1 MPSGNEIRQG
11 IEANWHQYLSKYGN
25 LFSSKEIQGSSPPS
39 VFVGTYGYPKVS
51 VGPMLPPVHGD
62 TSILDM
68 PEKWIGKS
76 LEEIVNFRLNLIRG
90 IKNIS
95 ATQCEG
101 RYIEDLQEMTMALN
115 PTDTEIEFVKPTFPV
130 TSVDEQSAP
139 FGPLGKIKNAKFSST
154 NADSSIEKVYYD
166 HDLKADDAVMQLYN
180 SGIDISKIQKCFSIG
195 MMGVTR
201 KLVPTKWS
209 ITATDDIISKT
220 LMLQILDFDIIDS
233 FNVFSFPI
241 LEIYFLLYYFHIG
254 GCLKCRKHGMMVHP
268 LVLEMIMKMQKEF
281 HIHRQL
287 LGHTLQQNSV

>member
-1 MPSGNEIRQG
+1 MNYLLLSVPNFFMTSGNEIRHG
-11 IEANWHQYLSKYGN
+11 IETNWHQSLSKYGN

-154 NADSSIEKVYYD
+154 NADNSIEKVYYD

-180 SGIDISKIQKCFSIG
+180 SGIDIC
-195 MMGVTR
+195 
-201 KLVPTKWS
+201 
-209 ITATDDIISKT
+209 
-220 LMLQILDFDIIDS
+220 
-233 FNVFSFPI
+233 
-241 LEIYFLLYYFHIG
+241 IY
-254 GCLKCRKHGMMVHP
+254 
-268 LVLEMIMKMQKEF
+268 
-281 HIHRQL
+281 
-287 LGHTLQQNSV
+287 T